1 MNFDNNL
8 RIYNLG
14 SDNNN
19 DRYWYFQSNQNMLFV
34 ERYSEEELYKSN
46 SMKIYILEKK
56 IDIISLVDPLNLHP
70 QWFYYNDYNEI
81 EQLYNSLYKESFL
94 EEKLYNNLTSVMPKI
109 KMYENLHKKNV
120 RKY

>member
-46 SMKIYILEKK
+46 SMKIYI
-56 IDIISLVDPLNLHP
+56 
-70 QWFYYNDYNEI
+70 YR
-81 EQLYNSLYKESFL
+81 KE
-94 EEKLYNNLTSVMPKI
+94 N
-109 KMYENLHKKNV
+109 
-120 RKY
+120 